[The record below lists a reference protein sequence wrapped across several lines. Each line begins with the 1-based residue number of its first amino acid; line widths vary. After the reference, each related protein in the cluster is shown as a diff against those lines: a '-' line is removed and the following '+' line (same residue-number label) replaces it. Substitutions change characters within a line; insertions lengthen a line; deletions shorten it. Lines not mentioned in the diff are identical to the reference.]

1 MKNLFLSASAMATVQ
16 LLLVTASPSYASA
29 SRNTVA
35 TTADLRQSAERLV
48 VTTPPPG
55 GWRVAETSQKA
66 GSPSSQPET
75 SGEAVSIP
83 QATGSFPENET
94 TTLPVIVTKGGDVAF
109 KKDVAAL
116 QRTLTELQQLSLQL
130 KQAHWNVSGTLYYP
144 LHLLLQE
151 HYEGV
156 SKLADTISER
166 MLSIGSS
173 SDGRATTIIKTSG
186 LPEIPGGFLDDA
198 QVLSW
203 FTMAYKKVGDEVK
216 VAITDTNDIDPS
228 TSNLLQE
235 VEHQIAKYQ
244 WQFRAEFQ
252 RTATNKND
260 GSDINDNKPI
270 QLPQG
275 MSTPAPRQGK

>member
-1 MKNLFLSASAMATVQ
+1 MKAH
-16 LLLVTASPSYASA
+16 LLVTLATLQLATTYPSYAAATKGAQKGSLHTAEHLDVMTSPPRGWVVAEDSSKSA
-29 SRNTVA
+29 SPNA
-35 TTADLRQSAERLV
+35 QSETNGER
-48 VTTPPPG
+48 VT
-55 GWRVAETSQKA
+55 
-66 GSPSSQPET
+66 
-75 SGEAVSIP
+75 IP
-83 QATGSFPENET
+83 QGQGSFPENET
-94 TTLPVIVTKGGDVAF
+94 SMLPIIVTKGGDAAF

-156 SKLADTISER
+156 SKLADTIAER

-173 SDGRATTIIKTSG
+173 TDGRATTIVKTSG
-186 LPEIPGGFLDDA
+186 IPEIAGGFIDDA

-228 TSNLLQE
+228 SSNLLQE

-244 WQFRAEFQ
+244 WQFRAELQ
-252 RTATNKND
+252 RTATNRND
-260 GSDINDNKPI
+260 GSDVNDGKPV

-275 MSTPAPRQGK
+275 APTPQQK